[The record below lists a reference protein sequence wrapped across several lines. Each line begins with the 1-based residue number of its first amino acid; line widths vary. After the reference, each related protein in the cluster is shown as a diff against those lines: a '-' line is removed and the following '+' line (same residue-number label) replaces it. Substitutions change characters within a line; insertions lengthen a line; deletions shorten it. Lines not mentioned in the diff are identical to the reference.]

1 MVPAVDSK
9 NKKQPIISIPSSPE
23 LKSSSIDD
31 ENEESQ
37 EEDDGEVSEDEY
49 VDDTD
54 RDWEDSSIGEDDDD
68 EDDDDDDDDVSS
80 GSVAVE
86 DPCERVIDLLKR
98 KKSLDVLKLDQ
109 CKAYLRKHSLR
120 LSGTKAACIERIQ
133 EYWRMKDGNGELQY
147 PKSSFVIDCTGDV
160 CKGDVVLFRQKI
172 YSKFDKVTRG
182 AKVIGKRIVAGRIVK
197 ESYGSAKQ
205 QHTFTVEV
213 LWSEG
218 KQALAPLFP
227 LLVKGRNL
235 YRLKTFR
242 QPWNDEAERAK
253 VLDEKHK
260 RGAAARHVRA
270 IARGNNAKK
279 GLKRQI
285 NCSTKGEPHNKRQRK
300 AEIMPG
306 RPKCKPNN
314 YCETAP
320 VYCHGMAKEYKTRF
334 PGWLTSGIPTETYQT
349 GSEPTLFC
357 ASSISSMH
365 EKAEKIS
372 NKRFPDSSTSVL
384 REKTNHHHGSEIY
397 NLFSAP
403 SFNNKKAPANS
414 HGNAKDWITKYPV
427 SSSSGLSNETYPYG
441 SEIHT
446 QIRATCGINMNAKK
460 VSDTSSTALSSSDF
474 LKESPSSWN

>member
-1 MVPAVDSK
+1 MV
-9 NKKQPIISIPSSPE
+9 
-23 LKSSSIDD
+23 LL
-31 ENEESQ
+31 ES
-37 EEDDGEVSEDEY
+37 
-49 VDDTD
+49 
-54 RDWEDSSIGEDDDD
+54 
-68 EDDDDDDDDVSS
+68 
-80 GSVAVE
+80 
-86 DPCERVIDLLKR
+86 
-98 KKSLDVLKLDQ
+98 
-109 CKAYLRKHSLR
+109 
-120 LSGTKAACIERIQ
+120 
-133 EYWRMKDGNGELQY
+133 
-147 PKSSFVIDCTGDV
+147 
-160 CKGDVVLFRQKI
+160 
-172 YSKFDKVTRG
+172 
-182 AKVIGKRIVAGRIVK
+182 
-197 ESYGSAKQ
+197 
-205 QHTFTVEV
+205 
-213 LWSEG
+213 
-218 KQALAPLFP
+218 
-227 LLVKGRNL
+227 
-235 YRLKTFR
+235 
-242 QPWNDEAERAK
+242 
-253 VLDEKHK
+253 
-260 RGAAARHVRA
+260 
-270 IARGNNAKK
+270 

-441 SEIHT
+441 SEIHM

-474 LKESPSSWN
+474 LKETHHHGTEIQSIQFRAPSLHHEMALANSHGNQNWKMKFPGLLSALWKEPCHHESEISTQFHAPSFHDGAHNHGSDIHYTQIHAPSFHHGTARVNNIPWKAKKMRNRRFPCSSPSSGLLKEIRYHEEDSSHAQYRAPSLNHETSQTNNHSREIVHGRYHANSNRKAKKARYTTFLGS